1 MKIEDISHIAVLGTG
16 TMAPAIALLCSKLG
30 YNVSIWGRSDTS
42 LQRAFDRLKS
52 HLQTY
57 RENNLIQDEQAE
69 LILSRIAG
77 VSTLEEAVRGA
88 DFVIEAV
95 AEDLNLKKD
104 IFSVVDRVCQE
115 TTIIATNTSGL
126 SITEI
131 ASATNRPEKVVGT
144 HFWNPPH
151 MIPLVEIVRGEKTS
165 EETIGIAA
173 ELMTAIGKTPVIVQ
187 KDIPGFIGNRLQF
200 ALLREALHIV
210 EQGVASI
217 EDVDTTVKMSF
228 GARLPI
234 TGPLE
239 SADLGGLDV
248 YVAISK
254 YLMPDLCQS
263 TEVPALLVD
272 AVKSGRLGV
281 KSGAGLYEWT
291 PASISRIIK
300 SREQELMRFFDT
312 GRTGSTSLVTGL
324 RLVEN

>member
-57 RENNLIQDEQAE
+57 RENNLIQEEQAE

-77 VSTLEEAVRGA
+77 VSTLEKAVRGA

-200 ALLREALHIV
+200 ALLREALFIV

-248 YVAISK
+248 YMAISK

-263 TEVPALLVD
+263 TEVSALLVD
-272 AVKSGRLGV
+272 AVESGRLGV

-300 SREQELMRFFDT
+300 AREQELMRFFDT
-312 GRTGSTSLVTGL
+312 DRTGSTPPNAIEKG
-324 RLVEN
+324 

>member
-57 RENNLIQDEQAE
+57 RENNLIQEEQAE

-200 ALLREALHIV
+200 ALLREALFIV

-263 TEVPALLVD
+263 TEVSALLVD
-272 AVKSGRLGV
+272 AVESGRLGV

-300 SREQELMRFFDT
+300 AREQELMRFFDT
-312 GRTGSTSLVTGL
+312 DRTGSTPPNAIEKG
-324 RLVEN
+324 

>member
-42 LQRAFDRLKS
+42 LQRAFDHLKS

-88 DFVIEAV
+88 DFVIESV

-126 SITEI
+126 SITEL

-173 ELMTAIGKTPVIVQ
+173 ELMTKIGKTPVIVQ

-200 ALLREALHIV
+200 ALLREALFIV

-263 TEVPALLVD
+263 TEVSALLVD

-300 SREQELMRFFDT
+300 DREQELMRFFGT
-312 GRTGSTSLVTGL
+312 GRTGSTSPNAIEKG
-324 RLVEN
+324 

>member
-57 RENNLIQDEQAE
+57 RENNLIQEEQAE

-200 ALLREALHIV
+200 ALLREALFIV

-263 TEVPALLVD
+263 TEVSALLVD

-291 PASISRIIK
+291 PAAISRIIK
-300 SREQELMRFFDT
+300 AREQELMRFFDT
-312 GRTGSTSLVTGL
+312 DRTGSTPPNAIEKG
-324 RLVEN
+324 

>member
-57 RENNLIQDEQAE
+57 RENNLIQEEQAE

-173 ELMTAIGKTPVIVQ
+173 ELMTKIGKTPVIVQ

-200 ALLREALHIV
+200 ALLREALFIV

-263 TEVPALLVD
+263 TEVSALLVD

-281 KSGAGLYEWT
+281 KSEAGLYEWT
-291 PASISRIIK
+291 PAAISRIIK
-300 SREQELMRFFDT
+300 AREQELMRFFDT
-312 GRTGSTSLVTGL
+312 GRTGSTSPNAIEKG
-324 RLVEN
+324 

>member
-77 VSTLEEAVRGA
+77 VSTLKEAVRSA

-126 SITEI
+126 SITEL

-200 ALLREALHIV
+200 ALLREALFIV

-263 TEVPALLVD
+263 AEVSALLVD
-272 AVKSGRLGV
+272 AVKSERLGV

-300 SREQELMRFFDT
+300 AREQELMRFFETD
-312 GRTGSTSLVTGL
+312 RTGSTSPNAIEKG
-324 RLVEN
+324 

>member
-57 RENNLIQDEQAE
+57 RENNLIQEEQAE

-200 ALLREALHIV
+200 ALLREALFIV

-263 TEVPALLVD
+263 TEVSALLVD
-272 AVKSGRLGV
+272 AVESGRLGV

-300 SREQELMRFFDT
+300 AREQELMRFFDT
-312 GRTGSTSLVTGL
+312 GRTGSTPPNAIEKG
-324 RLVEN
+324 

>member
-57 RENNLIQDEQAE
+57 RENNLIQEEQAE

-126 SITEI
+126 SITEL

-165 EETIGIAA
+165 EETIGIAV
-173 ELMTAIGKTPVIVQ
+173 ELMTKIGKTPVIVQ

-248 YVAISK
+248 YMAISK

-291 PASISRIIK
+291 PAAISRIIK
-300 SREQELMRFFDT
+300 AREQELMRFFDT
-312 GRTGSTSLVTGL
+312 DRTGSTPPNAIEKG
-324 RLVEN
+324 

>member
-57 RENNLIQDEQAE
+57 RENNLIQEEQTE

-126 SITEI
+126 SITEL

-165 EETIGIAA
+165 EETIGIAV
-173 ELMTAIGKTPVIVQ
+173 ELMTKIGKTPVIVQ

-200 ALLREALHIV
+200 ALLREALFIV

-248 YVAISK
+248 YMAISK

-300 SREQELMRFFDT
+300 AREQELMRFFDT
-312 GRTGSTSLVTGL
+312 DRTGSTPPNAIEKG
-324 RLVEN
+324 

>member
-42 LQRAFDRLKS
+42 LQRAFDHLKS

-77 VSTLEEAVRGA
+77 VSTLKEAVRGA
-88 DFVIEAV
+88 DFVIESV

-115 TTIIATNTSGL
+115 ATIIATNTSGL
-126 SITEI
+126 SITEL

-165 EETIGIAA
+165 EETIRIAA
-173 ELMTAIGKTPVIVQ
+173 ELMTTIGKTPVIVQ

-200 ALLREALHIV
+200 ALLREALFIV

-263 TEVPALLVD
+263 TEVSALLLD
-272 AVKSGRLGV
+272 AVKNGRLGV

-300 SREQELMRFFDT
+300 AREQELMRFFDT
-312 GRTGSTSLVTGL
+312 GRTGSTSPNAIEKG
-324 RLVEN
+324 

>member
-57 RENNLIQDEQAE
+57 RENNLIQEEQAE

-200 ALLREALHIV
+200 ALLREALFIV

-217 EDVDTTVKMSF
+217 EDVDTTVKMGF

-248 YVAISK
+248 YMAISK

-263 TEVPALLVD
+263 TEVSALLVD
-272 AVKSGRLGV
+272 AVESGRLGV

-300 SREQELMRFFDT
+300 AREQELMRFFDT
-312 GRTGSTSLVTGL
+312 GRTGSTSPNAI
-324 RLVEN
+324 EKD

>member
-57 RENNLIQDEQAE
+57 RENNLIQEEQAE

-200 ALLREALHIV
+200 ALLREALFIV

-254 YLMPDLCQS
+254 YLMPDLCKS

-291 PASISRIIK
+291 PAAISRIIK
-300 SREQELMRFFDT
+300 AREQELMRFFYTD
-312 GRTGSTSLVTGL
+312 RTGSTPPNAIEKG
-324 RLVEN
+324 

>member
-69 LILSRIAG
+69 LIRSRIAG
-77 VSTLEEAVRGA
+77 VSTLEEAVRSA

-200 ALLREALHIV
+200 ALLREALFIV

-263 TEVPALLVD
+263 TEVSALLVD

-300 SREQELMRFFDT
+300 AREQELMRFFDT
-312 GRTGSTSLVTGL
+312 DRTGSTPPNAIEKG
-324 RLVEN
+324 

>member
-57 RENNLIQDEQAE
+57 RENNLIQEEQTE

-95 AEDLNLKKD
+95 AEDLNLKKN

-126 SITEI
+126 SITEL

-165 EETIGIAA
+165 EETIGIAV

-291 PASISRIIK
+291 PAAISRIIK
-300 SREQELMRFFDT
+300 AREQELMRFFDT
-312 GRTGSTSLVTGL
+312 DRTGSTPPNAIEKG
-324 RLVEN
+324 

>member
-1 MKIEDISHIAVLGTG
+1 MKIEDIGHIAVLGTG
-16 TMAPAIALLCSKLG
+16 TMAPAIALLCSRSG
-30 YNVSIWGRSDTS
+30 YDVSIWGRSDTS

-57 RENNLIQDEQAE
+57 RENNLIQEEQAE
-69 LILSRIAG
+69 LVLSRIAG
-77 VSTLEEAVRGA
+77 VGTLKEAVRDA

-104 IFSVVDRVCQE
+104 IFSVVDGVCRE

-126 SITEI
+126 SITGL

-173 ELMTAIGKTPVIVQ
+173 DLMTKIGKTPVIVQ

-210 EQGVASI
+210 EQGVASM

-254 YLMPDLCQS
+254 YLMPDLCNS
-263 TEVPALLVD
+263 TEVSALLAE
-272 AVKSGRLGV
+272 AVKNGRLGV
-281 KSGAGLYEWT
+281 KSWAGLYKWT
-291 PASISRIIK
+291 PESISRIIK
-300 SREQELMRFFDT
+300 AREQELMRFFAT
-312 GRTGSTSLVTGL
+312 EGTGSTPPNAIDNGSD
-324 RLVEN
+324 

>member
-69 LILSRIAG
+69 LIRSRIAG
-77 VSTLEEAVRGA
+77 VSTLKEAVRSA

-200 ALLREALHIV
+200 ALLREALFIV

-263 TEVPALLVD
+263 TEVSALLVD
-272 AVKSGRLGV
+272 AVNSGRLGV
-281 KSGAGLYEWT
+281 KSGAGLHEWT

-300 SREQELMRFFDT
+300 AREQELMRFFDT
-312 GRTGSTSLVTGL
+312 DRTGSTPPNAIEKG
-324 RLVEN
+324 

>member
-77 VSTLEEAVRGA
+77 VSTLKEAVRGA

-104 IFSVVDRVCQE
+104 IFSVVDGVCRE

-126 SITEI
+126 SITEL
-131 ASATNRPEKVVGT
+131 ASATSRPEKVVGT

-263 TEVPALLVD
+263 TEVSALLVD

-300 SREQELMRFFDT
+300 AREQELMRFFDT
-312 GRTGSTSLVTGL
+312 DRTGSTPPNAIEKG
-324 RLVEN
+324 

>member
-57 RENNLIQDEQAE
+57 RENNLIQEEQAE

-104 IFSVVDRVCQE
+104 IFSVVDRVCRE

-126 SITEI
+126 SITEL

-165 EETIGIAA
+165 EETIRIAA
-173 ELMTAIGKTPVIVQ
+173 ELMTTIGKTPVIVQ

-200 ALLREALHIV
+200 ALLREALFIV

-263 TEVPALLVD
+263 TEVSALLVD

-300 SREQELMRFFDT
+300 AREQELMRFFDT
-312 GRTGSTSLVTGL
+312 GRTSSTSPNAIEKG
-324 RLVEN
+324 

>member
-1 MKIEDISHIAVLGTG
+1 MRIEDIGRIAVLGTG
-16 TMAPAIALLCSKLG
+16 TMAPAIALLCSRLG
-30 YNVSIWGRSDTS
+30 YDVSIWGRSDAS

-57 RENNLIQDEQAE
+57 RENNLIQEEQVE
-69 LILSRIAG
+69 PILLRVAG
-77 VSTLEEAVRGA
+77 VGNLEEAVRDA

-95 AEDLNLKKD
+95 AEDLSLKKE
-104 IFSVVDRVCQE
+104 IFSVVDSVCRKA
-115 TTIIATNTSGL
+115 TIVATNTSGL
-126 SITEI
+126 SITEL

-165 EETIGIAA
+165 EETIGVAT
-173 ELMTAIGKTPVIVQ
+173 ELMTRIGKTPVIVK
-187 KDIPGFIGNRLQF
+187 KDVPGFIGNRLQF

-210 EQGVASI
+210 EQGIASI
-217 EDVDTTVKMSF
+217 EDVDTTVKTSF

-248 YVAISK
+248 YLAISK
-254 YLMPDLCQS
+254 YLMPDLCRS
-263 TEVPALLVD
+263 TEVSALLAD
-272 AVKSGRLGV
+272 AVKKGRLGV

-291 PASISRIIK
+291 PESISGIIK
-300 SREQELMRFFDT
+300 AREQELMRFFNSE
-312 GRTGSTSLVTGL
+312 RTSSASPNA
-324 RLVEN
+324 VEKD